1 MNVCTGRQVSDCST
15 HADTCLHVPNCYL
28 FRFLFPALPPFPL
41 PPFPEGRFH
50 RVPHVAHA
58 FNRIS
63 LNAGKLNIDKHTEQT
78 TPVDIGNPVSK
89 QVALRST
96 LDALR

>member
-1 MNVCTGRQVSDCST
+1 MVYQISKQVHMSGDYPGT
-15 HADTCLHVPNCYL
+15 LCYL

-50 RVPHVAHA
+50 RVPHVAQA

-78 TPVDIGNPVSK
+78 IPVDIGNPVSK

-96 LDALR
+96 LDALRR

>member
-1 MNVCTGRQVSDCST
+1 MSSDYPGT
-15 HADTCLHVPNCYL
+15 RVPFYL

-50 RVPHVAHA
+50 RVPHVAQA

-78 TPVDIGNPVSK
+78 IPVDIGNPVSK

-96 LDALR
+96 LDALRR